1 VLRYSILRKTL
12 RDQRWQIAGFGLSLT
27 AMAAMTVG
35 IWPSY
40 RDMLQNFDIPSAFQ
54 AFLGTDLSIATP
66 AGFLSAEFFSW
77 IPILLIVYAVIAGT
91 GAIAGEES
99 NGTLDLVLAQPVTRR
114 SLLLQK
120 AAATAIGSAAIVAI
134 GFLGF
139 AVTIPFVDIAVSLG
153 DTAVACANML
163 PITLLF
169 FTLSLWL
176 GAVLPNRAAASAG
189 AVGVATA
196 AYFVNSLA
204 NGVQS
209 LRNLQYASPFYYY
222 GAGLPL
228 IHGINW
234 WHAGLL
240 LGLSALFVVLALRT
254 FTQRDVSTGGAT
266 DLDMAGLLR
275 RIVAHGASS

>member
-1 VLRYSILRKTL
+1 VPRYSILHKTL
-12 RDQRWQIAGFGLSLT
+12 SDQRWQIAGFGLSLA
-27 AMAAMTVG
+27 AMAAMTIG

-40 RDMLQNFDIPSAFQ
+40 RDVLQNFDIPQALQ
-54 AFLGTDLSIATP
+54 AFLGTDLSMATP
-66 AGFLSAEFFSW
+66 AGFVSAEFFGW
-77 IPILLIVYAVIAGT
+77 IPVLLIVYAVIAGT
-91 GAIAGEES
+91 GAIAGEEGS
-99 NGTLDLVLAQPVTRR
+99 GTLDLVLAQPITRR

-120 AAATAIGSAAIVAI
+120 AAASAIGSVAIIAI

-139 AVTIPFVDIAVSLG
+139 AVTIPFVDIAISLT

-176 GAVLPNRAAASAG
+176 GAVLPNRATASAG

-196 AYFVNSLA
+196 AYFINSLA
-204 NGVQS
+204 VGVQS
-209 LRNLQYASPFYYY
+209 LHNLRYATPFYYY

-228 IHGINW
+228 VRGIDW
-234 WHAGLL
+234 PHAGLL
-240 LGLSALFVVLALRT
+240 LALSAIFVALALRT

-266 DLDMAGLLR
+266 DLDLAGILR
-275 RIVAHGASS
+275 RIVARGASA